1 MDKALFTEKIEYIIN
16 KLEERGYSPLEQLSG
31 YVLLGDDRYITKH
44 GDARTLVKELPTEC
58 IKEYLIQ
65 NGVKLYSD

>member
-31 YVLLGDDRYITKH
+31 YVLLGDDRYITNH
-44 GDARTLVKELPTEC
+44 GDARTLVKELPAEC

-65 NGVKLYSD
+65 NGVKL